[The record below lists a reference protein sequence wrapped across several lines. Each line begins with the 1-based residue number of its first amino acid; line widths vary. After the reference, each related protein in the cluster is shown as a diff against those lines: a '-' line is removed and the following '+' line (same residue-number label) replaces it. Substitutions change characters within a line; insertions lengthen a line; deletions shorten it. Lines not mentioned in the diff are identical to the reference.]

1 MSKVTFGYIVGGDDK
16 HYINLMRSLKA
27 LEERVKQPYEVVIID
42 MDDRFYADDAN
53 IKIVKQ
59 DAKHLQGSGRNWFQP
74 HIWAKRYELYK
85 HVETDYCFYMDVD
98 TVLINDR
105 VDELIEESEDNFMLT
120 QHWWVPTLDE
130 FMKNVRADF
139 RKVSK
144 YLPHSGVDY
153 FYGASGCFLFKKD
166 AHDHIF
172 EKFHEIYTDV
182 HGDGSTPL
190 NVTDELLLCLSFN
203 RFDDWKFTNGAFNHT
218 AAHALM
224 PLKKENG
231 IWMGKNPYEKEFK
244 PVFVFHS
251 SYENVHTLV
260 EHSPKYIDGIKEVM
274 YWEEYHP

>member
-1 MSKVTFGYIVGGDDK
+1 MSKVTFGFIVGGDDIYYK
-16 HYINLMRSLKA
+16 NLMRACESL
-27 LEERVKQPYEVVIID
+27 ERVKQPHEVLIID
-42 MDDRFYADDAN
+42 MEGRLDIDDPSV
-53 IKIVKQ
+53 KIVN
-59 DAKHLQGSGRNWFQP
+59 ASAEHLSNGDDRNWFQP
-74 HIWAKRYELYK
+74 HIWKERYNLYK

-130 FMKNVRADF
+130 FMKNVRADL

-144 YLPHSGVDY
+144 HLPPGGVDY

-172 EKFHEIYTDV
+172 EKFHEIYTDI

>member
-53 IKIVKQ
+53 IKVVKQ

-105 VDELIEESEDNFMLT
+105 VDELIEESEDNFMLA

-130 FMKNVRADF
+130 FMKNVRADL

-144 YLPHSGVDY
+144 FLPPGGVDY

-172 EKFHEIYTDV
+172 EKFHEIYTDI

-224 PLKKENG
+224 PLKKESG

-260 EHSPKYIDGIKEVM
+260 EHSPKYIDGIKDVM
-274 YWEEYHP
+274 YWEDYHP

>member
-1 MSKVTFGYIVGGDDK
+1 
-16 HYINLMRSLKA
+16 MRSLKA

-53 IKIVKQ
+53 IKVVKQ

-105 VDELIEESEDNFMLT
+105 VDELIEESEDNFMLA

-130 FMKNVRADF
+130 FMKNVRADL

-144 YLPHSGVDY
+144 FLPPGGVDY

-172 EKFHEIYTDV
+172 EKFHEIYTDI

>member
-27 LEERVKQPYEVVIID
+27 LEERVKQPYEVVVID
-42 MDDRFYADDAN
+42 MDDRFYADDPN
-53 IKIVKQ
+53 IKIVKE

-130 FMKNVRADF
+130 FMKNVQADF

-144 YLPHSGVDY
+144 YLPHAGAAY
-153 FYGASGCFLFKKD
+153 FSGASGFFLFKKD
-166 AHDHIF
+166 AHEHIF
-172 EKFHEIYTDV
+172 T
-182 HGDGSTPL
+182 T
-190 NVTDELLLCLSFN
+190 
-203 RFDDWKFTNGAFNHT
+203 
-218 AAHALM
+218 
-224 PLKKENG
+224 
-231 IWMGKNPYEKEFK
+231 
-244 PVFVFHS
+244 
-251 SYENVHTLV
+251 
-260 EHSPKYIDGIKEVM
+260 
-274 YWEEYHP
+274 YH